1 MLGWTK
7 IGRSG
12 VAALVAGA
20 LALAGL
26 DGAARAQTPVNIGFY
41 PGIMIM
47 TPIFVADEM
56 GYYKAE
62 GLAPSLISSPTGPA
76 HISSLASG
84 AIDVGFFSPSI
95 LAFAV
100 QQGMSLAYFTGVG
113 TMPWVLI
120 TRDSVKLP
128 SKGSYPG
135 VIRDLKGLN
144 WGIYVRGSDSE
155 MFMRLM
161 AADAGLTPNQD
172 VTLIGVGGPATGL
185 PALKIDKIQVYLA
198 PTPAPELA
206 TMGGFARIAVD
217 MRRGE
222 GPADFK
228 GVVFMGG
235 AANVKW
241 LQGNARTVGAII
253 RAHQNA
259 HCFIRNPKNL
269 DRLVQILEKKMPVSG
284 ATPEQFRQM
293 VVDNI
298 PTFTTTFPEAN
309 FTVWNE
315 AMLKSG
321 MVKAPLAPAQVVWK
335 DLPRED
341 PKCAD

>member
-1 MLGWTK
+1 MLAWKKVERGALA
-7 IGRSG
+7 
-12 VAALVAGA
+12 VLAASA
-20 LALAGL
+20 LALAGFG
-26 DGAARAQTPVNIGFY
+26 GAARAQIPVNIGFY
-41 PGIMIM
+41 PGIVLMA
-47 TPIFVADEM
+47 PVFVADEM

-62 GLAPSLISSPTGPA
+62 GIAPTLISSPTGPA

-95 LAFAV
+95 LAFAT

-120 TRDSVKLP
+120 VRDSVKLQ
-128 SKGSYPG
+128 SKGVYPS
-135 VIRDLKGLN
+135 VIRELKGLN

-172 VTLIGVGGPATGL
+172 VTLLGVGGPATGL

-206 TMGGFARIAVD
+206 TIGGFGRVAVD
-217 MRRGE
+217 MRKGE

-241 LQGNARTVGAII
+241 LQGNPETVHAFV
-253 RAHQNA
+253 RAHQRA
-259 HCFIRNPKNL
+259 HCFISNPKNL
-269 DRLVQILEKKMPVSG
+269 DRLVQILEKKVPVSG
-284 ATPEQFRQM
+284 MTPQQFRQM

-298 PTFTTTFPEAN
+298 PTFTTRFPEAN

-321 MVKAPLAPAQVVWK
+321 MVKAPLAPAQVLWK